1 MGRTIAAKVQGNER
15 RPYVQDVTFR
25 RSADG
30 RMSFSSTWPCPV
42 DQSCKHVPAAPLE
55 GVNGGAIPCHRGGVK
70 PGQRGEDTDMQRG
83 PIGPLCMSAAEILA
97 VYVGLTSPVSGSAL
111 CSACWGSGRRRAFDC
126 LRR

>member
-42 DQSCKHVPAAPLE
+42 GQSCKHVPAASLE
-55 GVNGGAIPCHRGGVK
+55 GLASAQIEEVMCKNTSATPAPNCPRRY
-70 PGQRGEDTDMQRG
+70 QRKRD
-83 PIGPLCMSAAEILA
+83 
-97 VYVGLTSPVSGSAL
+97 
-111 CSACWGSGRRRAFDC
+111 
-126 LRR
+126 